1 MLHKNRSIN
10 IGVFLRNFNQTVIIN
25 SVSFFSASRIRE
37 IHDFGMVTLDITSTI
52 AEDSGVYMCKAFNK
66 AGEAVT
72 STSMVVRGITSII

>member
-1 MLHKNRSIN
+1 MVSLKKC
-10 IGVFLRNFNQTVIIN
+10 NQTVIMIPFT
-25 SVSFFSASRIRE
+25 FFSASRIRE

-72 STSMVVRGITSII
+72 STSMVVRGITSSIQQLSIY